1 VPGKSGPAVTP
12 DDLPAPGEQGV
23 AAVSYPRELQHLLEA
38 GSDPEKDTA
47 WSGFLAAFHRLLLHT
62 ARTVLRNED
71 DARDA
76 YAEVLE
82 RLRASDFARL
92 RNFTDDG
99 RTQFTTWLV
108 VVTRRLCVDSYRRRY
123 GRATAGETSAGQ
135 KVRHALHDERRGVLD
150 PAALAS
156 SAEPA
161 DVVLEERERLEALER
176 AVGGLE
182 PRDRMLLALRFK
194 EEQTAIAIAR
204 LMGFP
209 TPFHVY
215 RRLNTVLGTLRR
227 TLGHAG
233 VDGLVG

>member
-1 VPGKSGPAVTP
+1 M
-12 DDLPAPGEQGV
+12 E
-23 AAVSYPRELQHLLEA
+23 RLLEA
-38 GSDPEKDTA
+38 RSDPEKDIA
-47 WSGFLAAFHRLLLHT
+47 WSDFMAAFHRLLLHT
-62 ARTVLRNED
+62 ARTVLRSED

-92 RNFTDDG
+92 RSFTDDG
-99 RTQFTTWLV
+99 RTRFTTWLV

-123 GRATAGETSAGQ
+123 GRSNGGEATSGQ
-135 KVRHALHDERRGVLD
+135 KVRHALYEDRKSAVD
-150 PAALAS
+150 PAVLPS
-156 SAEPA
+156 TAEPA
-161 DVVLEERERLEALER
+161 DRVLEERERLEALER
-176 AVGGLE
+176 ALGGLE

-194 EEQTAIAIAR
+194 EDQTAIAIAR

-215 RRLNTVLGTLRR
+215 RRLNTVLGTLRQ

-233 VDGLVG
+233 VDGLVN

>member
-1 VPGKSGPAVTP
+1 M
-12 DDLPAPGEQGV
+12 
-23 AAVSYPRELQHLLEA
+23 
-38 GSDPEKDTA
+38 
-47 WSGFLAAFHRLLLHT
+47 
-62 ARTVLRNED
+62 LRNED

-82 RLRASDFARL
+82 RLRASEFARL
-92 RNFTDDG
+92 RTFTDDG
-99 RTQFTTWLV
+99 RTRFTTWLV

-123 GRATAGETSAGQ
+123 GRANGGEASAGQ
-135 KVRHALHDERRGVLD
+135 KVRHALYDDRRGAAVD
-150 PAALAS
+150 PAVLAS
-156 SAEPA
+156 GAELP
-161 DVVLEERERLEALER
+161 DILLEERERLEALER
-176 AVGGLE
+176 ALGALE

-194 EEQTAIAIAR
+194 EDQTALAIAR

-215 RRLNTVLGTLRR
+215 RRLNTVLGTLRQ